1 MPRPSS
7 VSELELEVQSEGSKL
22 DVRLLGIVDYQTTLE
37 LQRSLHQQLV
47 ASLIPDTLIVCSHN
61 PVITCGTSTTDEHI
75 LVSEELLHARGMQL
89 HKVERGGSAT
99 YHGPEQV
106 VCYPIID
113 LKRHRTDVDW
123 YMRSLEEV
131 IVRTL
136 GDWGVTGTR
145 IPGKTGVWVDERSKI
160 AFSGVR
166 ISRWCTRHGFSL
178 NVYECSEQFKTINP
192 CGLGDIRVIS
202 LSEVCSESISLDD
215 VGQSIVAHFSEIFGY
230 GWRGS

>member
-1 MPRPSS
+1 M
-7 VSELELEVQSEGSKL
+7 SEHIAAVQSEVSKL
-22 DVRLLGIVDYQTTLE
+22 DVRLLGLVDYQTTLD
-37 LQRSLHQQLV
+37 LQRSLHQQLIDGRI
-47 ASLIPDTLIVCSHN
+47 SDTLIVCSHN
-61 PVITCGTSTTDEHI
+61 PVITCGTSTTDEH
-75 LVSEELLHARGMQL
+75 LLTSEDLLRARGIEL
-89 HKVERGGSAT
+89 HRVERGGSAT

-131 IVRTL
+131 IVQTL
-136 GDWGVTGTR
+136 QDFGVLGRR
-145 IPGKTGVWVDERSKI
+145 IPGKTGVWLDDRSKI

-178 NVYECSEQFKTINP
+178 NVLECSEPFKTINP

-202 LSEVCSESISLDD
+202 LSEVCSRPISLDD
-215 VGQSIVAHFSEIFGY
+215 VSQRIVVHFSEIFGY
-230 GWRGS
+230 GLRVP

>member
-1 MPRPSS
+1 
-7 VSELELEVQSEGSKL
+7 VQSEVSKL
-22 DVRLLGIVDYQTTLE
+22 DVRLLGLVDYQTTLD
-37 LQRSLHQQLV
+37 LQRSLHQQLIDGRI
-47 ASLIPDTLIVCSHN
+47 SDTLIVCSHN
-61 PVITCGTSTTDEHI
+61 PVITCGTSTTDEH
-75 LVSEELLHARGMQL
+75 LLTSEDLLRARGIEL
-89 HKVERGGSAT
+89 HRVERGGSAT

-131 IVRTL
+131 IVQTL
-136 GDWGVTGTR
+136 QDFGVLGRR
-145 IPGKTGVWVDERSKI
+145 IPGKTGVWLDDRSKI

-178 NVYECSEQFKTINP
+178 NVLECSEPFKTINP

-202 LSEVCSESISLDD
+202 LSEVCSRPISLDD
-215 VGQSIVAHFSEIFGY
+215 VSQRIVVHFSEIFGY
-230 GWRGS
+230 GLRVP

>member
-1 MPRPSS
+1 
-7 VSELELEVQSEGSKL
+7 VSEHRIAVLSLESKL
-22 DVRLLGIVDYQTTLE
+22 DVRLLGLVDYQTTLD

-47 ASLIPDTLIVCSHN
+47 EGRIGDTLIVCSHN
-61 PVITCGTSTTDEHI
+61 PVISCGTSTSDDH
-75 LVSEELLHARGMQL
+75 LFASEELLRGQGIEL

-131 IVRTL
+131 ILRTL
-136 GDWGVTGTR
+136 RDFGVSGIR
-145 IPGKTGVWVDERSKI
+145 VAGKTGVWLDDHTKI

-178 NVYECSEQFKTINP
+178 NVFTCGDRFKMINP

-202 LSEVCSESISLDD
+202 LSEVCSQSISLDS
-215 VGQSIVAHFSEIFGY
+215 VSQRIVAHFSEIFGY
-230 GWRGS
+230 ERRES

>member
-1 MPRPSS
+1 M
-7 VSELELEVQSEGSKL
+7 QSQVSKL
-22 DVRLLGIVDYQTTLE
+22 DVRLLGLVDYQATLE
-37 LQRSLHQQLV
+37 LQRSLHQQL
-47 ASLIPDTLIVCSHN
+47 IDGRICDTLIVCSHN
-61 PVITCGTSTTDEHI
+61 PVITCGTSTSDDH
-75 LVSEELLHARGMQL
+75 LFSSEELLRAQGIEL

-136 GDWGVTGTR
+136 RDFGVSGMR
-145 IPGKTGVWVDERSKI
+145 IPGKTGVWLDDRSKI

-178 NVYECSEQFKTINP
+178 NVFECSERFKAINP

-202 LSEVCSESISLDD
+202 LREVCSQSISVDT
-215 VGQSIVAHFSEIFGY
+215 VSKRIVFHFSEIFGY
-230 GWRGS
+230 EYHLS

>member
-1 MPRPSS
+1 
-7 VSELELEVQSEGSKL
+7 VSEHIAAVQSEVSKL
-22 DVRLLGIVDYQTTLE
+22 DVRLLGLVDYQTTLD
-37 LQRSLHQQLV
+37 LQRSLHQQLIDGRI
-47 ASLIPDTLIVCSHN
+47 SDTLIVCSHN
-61 PVITCGTSTTDEHI
+61 PVITCGTSTTDEH
-75 LVSEELLHARGMQL
+75 LLTSEDLLRARGIEL
-89 HKVERGGSAT
+89 HRVERGGSAT

-131 IVRTL
+131 IVQTL
-136 GDWGVTGTR
+136 QDFGVLGRR
-145 IPGKTGVWVDERSKI
+145 IPGKTGVWLDDRSKI

-178 NVYECSEQFKTINP
+178 NVLECSEPFKTINP

-202 LSEVCSESISLDD
+202 LSEVCSRPISLDD
-215 VGQSIVAHFSEIFGY
+215 VSQRIVVHFSEIFGY
-230 GWRGS
+230 GLRVP

>member
-1 MPRPSS
+1 
-7 VSELELEVQSEGSKL
+7 VQSQVSKL
-22 DVRLLGIVDYQTTLE
+22 DVRLLGLVDYQTTLE
-37 LQRSLHQQLV
+37 LQRSLHQQL
-47 ASLIPDTLIVCSHN
+47 IDGDIGDTLIVCSHN
-61 PVITCGTSTTDEHI
+61 PVITCGTSTSDEHLLI
-75 LVSEELLHARGMQL
+75 GEELLRARGIEL

-136 GDWGVTGTR
+136 RDFGVTGVR
-145 IPGKTGVWVDERSKI
+145 IAGKTGVWLDDRSKI

-178 NVYECSEQFKTINP
+178 NVFECSERFKAINP

-202 LSEVCSESISLDD
+202 LCEVCSRSLSIDAVSEC
-215 VGQSIVAHFSEIFGY
+215 IVAHFSEIFGY
-230 GWRGS
+230 GYHTS